1 MLGPGRGNAGVKPL
15 SAQVGL
21 AGLGVT
27 RLGAKPFGAQV
38 GFASITF
45 GVDAGMTKALER
57 KTIKNTVHQNGT
69 ETEQVNPCTPDLMP
83 TLPCKK
89 KTEKCT

>member
-21 AGLGVT
+21 AGLKVT
-27 RLGAKPFGAQV
+27 RLGAKPFSAQV
-38 GFASITF
+38 GLASIMF

-69 ETEQVNPCTPDLMP
+69 ETEQVNPCMPDLMP
-83 TLPCKK
+83 APPCR
-89 KTEKCT
+89 KTSEKCT